1 MTRYIADHPDMIAA
15 RANAEIRAL
24 GITDLRFDKPVFKS
38 RRATPEAVPSA
49 PQTTPASAAGPTP
62 AEALR
67 TRLGAVLR
75 SPTARGK
82 NATAIAL
89 ALRTDMTTAQI
100 TGLLRDLPAGADL
113 GLPPRAIADASA
125 KAEADRITQIVTAD
139 AAADHVEQALV
150 LALETDTPVAAALAI
165 IKALPARMRIASI
178 EERAAGE
185 PEFGPCDLSMEE
197 TGGARSGATG
207 WAKAVQAANARFE
220 TAAPAMPQDE
230 PNLFEGGAQ

>member
-1 MTRYIADHPDMIAA
+1 MPQFIADHPDMIAA
-15 RANAEIRAL
+15 RANAEIRAK
-24 GITDLRFDKPVFKS
+24 GITDLRFDTPVFQS
-38 RRATPEAVPSA
+38 RRAAPEAVPSVRQA
-49 PQTTPASAAGPTP
+49 TPTPAAGPTP
-62 AEALR
+62 AEAIR
-67 TRLGAVLR
+67 SRLGAVLR
-75 SPTARGK
+75 SPTARDK
-82 NATAIAL
+82 TEAALAL

-100 TGLLRDLPAGADL
+100 SGLLRNLPAGVDL
-113 GLPPRAIADASA
+113 GLPPRAIADAAA

-185 PEFGPCDLSMEE
+185 AEFGPCDLSMEE

-207 WAKAVQAANARFE
+207 WAKAVQEANARFE
-220 TAAPAMPQDE
+220 AAAPATLKDE
-230 PNLFEGGAQ
+230 HKLSEGGAQ

>member
-15 RANAEIRAL
+15 RANAEIRAK
-24 GITDLRFDKPVFKS
+24 GITDLRFDTPVFQS
-38 RRATPEAVPSA
+38 RRTAAEAVPSA
-49 PQTTPASAAGPTP
+49 PQATPTPAAGPTP

-75 SPTARGK
+75 NPTARGK
-82 NATAIAL
+82 TEAAFAL

-100 TGLLRDLPAGADL
+100 TGLLRNLPAGADL

-165 IKALPARMRIASI
+165 LKALPPRMRIASI
-178 EERAAGE
+178 EERLAGE
-185 PEFGPCDLSMEE
+185 AEFGPCDVAMEE
-197 TGGARSGATG
+197 RTLAGRGATG
-207 WAKAVQAANARFE
+207 WAKAVQAANARFP
-220 TAAPAMPQDE
+220 TAAPVMPQDK
-230 PNLFEGGAQ
+230 PNLFDGETQ